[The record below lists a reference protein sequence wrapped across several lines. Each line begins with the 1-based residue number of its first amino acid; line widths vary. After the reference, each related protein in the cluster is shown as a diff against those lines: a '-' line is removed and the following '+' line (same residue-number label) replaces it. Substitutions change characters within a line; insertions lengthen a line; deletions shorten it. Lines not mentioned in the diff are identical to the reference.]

1 MNHYLKFK
9 ITIFAGITALISE
22 FILKQNQL
30 AFWIVVTIGILI
42 TISMLIEMVKTIRA
56 GQYGVDILAVTAIIA
71 TLVLREYWAS
81 LMILIMLTG
90 GDSLEDYATRK
101 ASTELKSLLDNSPQN
116 ANQLI
121 DGKMVTVKVTEL
133 SIGDTMLVRPGEVVP
148 VDGHLIKGQSTVDE
162 SSLTG
167 ESKPMEKK
175 IGDEVLSGSVNGES
189 SITIVADKSAADSQY
204 QTIINLVRTS
214 ENQPAHFVRMAD
226 RYAVPFT
233 IIAYLIAS
241 IAWFVSKEP
250 IRFAEV
256 LVVASP
262 CPLIL
267 AAPIALISGMSR
279 SSRNGIIVKTGTTL
293 EQLSLAKTIAFDKTG
308 TITKGM
314 LAVEAVV
321 PIDGVSKE
329 RLLELA
335 ASIEQ
340 ESTHILAKSLVNYAK
355 QYIDLKPAENIEEI
369 VGHGVT
375 GKINHKWVSAGKA
388 SYVSPDEQIAPM
400 NQTTIYVSESQ
411 KLLGYITFSD
421 QIRDEAKATIEQINQ
436 LGIKEIMMLTGD
448 HQSVAEEVGRAV
460 GIKKIYA
467 SCLPQDKTKI
477 IEDVPKAKRPVI
489 MIGDGVNDSP
499 SLVKAEV
506 GIAMGAHGATAASE
520 SADAVILKDNLQKVS
535 QVISISRDTM
545 RIAKQSVL
553 IGIFICIILMLI
565 ASTGLIPALLGA
577 VLQEAI
583 DLVSILSSLRA
594 RKEYPL
600 K

>member
-1 MNHYLKFK
+1 MNHSLKFK
-9 ITIFAGITALISE
+9 ITLIAGVLALITE
-22 FILKQNQL
+22 FIMKQNRL
-30 AFWIVVTIGILI
+30 AFLI
-42 TISMLIEMVKTIRA
+42 IAIIALLVTISMLIEMVKTIRA
-56 GQYGVDILAVTAIIA
+56 GRYGVDILAVTAIIA
-71 TLVLREYWAS
+71 TLVLKEYWAS

-121 DGKMVTVKVTEL
+121 AGKMVTVKVTEL
-133 SIGDTMLVRPGEVVP
+133 TVGDQMVVRPGEVIP

-167 ESKPMEKK
+167 ESKPIEKQV
-175 IGDEVLSGSVNGES
+175 GDEVLSGSVNGES
-189 SITIVADKSAADSQY
+189 SITMVADKSAADSQY
-204 QTIINLVRTS
+204 QTIINLVRAS

-233 IIAYLIAS
+233 ITAYLIAFF
-241 IAWFVSKEP
+241 AWFISKEP

-293 EQLSLAKTIAFDKTG
+293 EKLSVAKTVAFDKTG

-321 PIDGVSKE
+321 PVSGISREK
-329 RLLELA
+329 LLALA

-340 ESTHILAKSLVNYAK
+340 ESTHILAKSLVSYAEK
-355 QYIDLKPAENIEEI
+355 YIDLKPADNIEEI

-375 GKINHKWVSAGKA
+375 GRINQKWVSAGKA
-388 SYVSPDEQIAPM
+388 SYVSPDEKVKPM
-400 NQTTIYVSESQ
+400 QQTTIYVSEDQ
-411 KLLGYITFSD
+411 KLIGYITFSD
-421 QIRDEAKATIEQINQ
+421 QIRDEAKMTIAQIKR
-436 LGIKEIMMLTGD
+436 LGIDEIMMLTGD
-448 HQSVAEEVGRAV
+448 HQSVADEVGKAV
-460 GIKKIYA
+460 GIQTIYA
-467 SCLPQDKTKI
+467 GCLPQDKTKI

-499 SLVKAEV
+499 SLVRAEV

-535 QVISISRDTM
+535 QVISISKDTM

-553 IGIFICIILMLI
+553 IGIFICVILMLI

-577 VLQEAI
+577 VLQEVI

-594 RKEYPL
+594 RKDY
-600 K
+600 